1 MSFLNSG
8 ELRPSVFRSSRMGH
22 HAESVSAG
30 LSVGYQ
36 GGSAS
41 LLNWLGQ
48 GVCIGGTLWSSIE
61 YMQHISE
68 NGARSSPSLLGHV
81 SNMVLF
87 KILLIN

>member
-1 MSFLNSG
+1 
-8 ELRPSVFRSSRMGH
+8 MGR

-41 LLNWLGQ
+41 LLSWLGQ
-48 GVCIGGTLWSSIE
+48 GVCIGGTLWSSTE

-68 NGARSSPSLLGHV
+68 NEARYSPSLLGHV

-87 KILLIN
+87 